1 MSYTNSQFH
10 TSQVLATNE
19 APRVLRKASNCVFFA
34 AMALYV
40 STLIPSHPVQ
50 KLSNMAIATGLIYVS
65 CRMDK
70 LEKLLLPYEAIA
82 HQQSVSNYQAWLHH
96 SMKPPTRELQVN
108 TEILKPIPS
117 HPILKA
123 LYGLKLECDFV
134 QELRSPSFIRTLIKP
149 TNCKVSQVLA
159 TGQELQLEL
168 GLELPPVMSISRGA
182 IAIDTPRHDR
192 QSAKFADY
200 WQKSPKFEAAVGV
213 DINNKLI
220 SVDLSQPESC
230 HVLGAGTTGSGKSV
244 FLQSFL
250 LSLLLDR
257 SPSELQLLICDAKR
271 VSFLK
276 FKACANLI
284 APIMS
289 QPDEAIDWLEQ
300 MVNEMEKR
308 YQMFER
314 LGVENIEGFNQRSS
328 EKLPRILFLFDEFG
342 DLWDS
347 CTKAQVE
354 KLENLI
360 IRLGQKA
367 RAAGIHLV
375 VFTQRPKK
383 VVSPRL
389 RSNCPARVLLTVA
402 DSADSEAIL
411 GNKSF
416 DGSQLLGRGDLFFNG
431 DRLQA
436 LLADE
441 SDFAKLLTGNNFVNT
456 VQNTP
461 NIDDLNQQSAPSALA
476 DTTSAPSTDNQQSAS
491 LSAPLQAIV
500 DYAKRKDEFIS
511 ARQVQSGIAIF
522 KQSKAD
528 EIREYFKYLATLG
541 YGVTRG
547 SDDNLEFSAQ

>member
-1 MSYTNSQFH
+1 MYTSNQFH
-10 TSQVLATNE
+10 TSQAVQVTE
-19 APRVLRKASNCVFFA
+19 TQRIVQKASTCVFVG
-34 AMALYV
+34 AMSLYASTVLPSHWVQKITTMSIASGLVYV
-40 STLIPSHPVQ
+40 SLR
-50 KLSNMAIATGLIYVS
+50 L
-65 CRMDK
+65 DK
-70 LEKLLLPYEAIA
+70 LGNLTKPYEAIA
-82 HQQSVSNYQAWLHH
+82 HQTSTASYQAWLNHA
-96 SMKPPTRELQVN
+96 MQPPKKEAQV
-108 TEILKPIPS
+108 TQEIIKPIPT

-123 LYGLKLECDFV
+123 LYGLKIECDFV
-134 QELRSPSFIRTLIKP
+134 QELRSPSFIRTLVKP
-149 TNCKVSQVLA
+149 TNCKASQVLN

-168 GLELPPVMSISRGA
+168 GLNAPPVMSISNGA
-182 IAIDTPRHDR
+182 IAIDTPRPDR

-200 WQKSPKFEAAVGV
+200 WQPSPKFEAAIGV

-220 SVDLSQPESC
+220 SIDLSQPESC
-230 HVLGAGTTGSGKSV
+230 HILGAGTTGSGKSV
-244 FLQSFL
+244 FLQSLL
-250 LSLLLDR
+250 LSLLLQR
-257 SPSELQLLICDAKR
+257 SIADLRLLICDAKR
-271 VSFLK
+271 VSFQK
-276 FKACANLI
+276 FKDCAHLI

-308 YQMFER
+308 YSMFER
-314 LGVENIEGFNQRSS
+314 LGVENIESFNQRSS

-411 GNKSF
+411 GNKNF

-431 DRLQA
+431 DRLQS

-441 SDFAKLLTGNNFVNT
+441 SDFAKLLMGNNFANT
-456 VQNTP
+456 HQNTA
-461 NIDDLNQQSAPSALA
+461 NIADPNQQSAPSAFA
-476 DTTSAPSTDNQQSAS
+476 DTTSAPSAQNQQSAN
-491 LSAPLQAIV
+491 LSAPLQMIV
-500 DYAKRKDEFIS
+500 DYADRKADWIS
-511 ARQVQSGIAIF
+511 ARMVQSGIAIF
-522 KQSKAD
+522 KSTKAD
-528 EIREYFKYLATLG
+528 EIREYFQYLTSLG
-541 YGVTRG
+541 YGITRG
-547 SDDNLEFSAQ
+547 ADDALEFFSK

>member
-1 MSYTNSQFH
+1 MFTSDKFH
-10 TSQVLATNE
+10 TSQAIQVTE
-19 APRVLRKASNCVFFA
+19 SQRVVRRASTCIFVG
-34 AMALYV
+34 AMSLYV
-40 STLIPSHPVQ
+40 STLIPSHWAQ
-50 KLSNMAIATGLIYVS
+50 KLTTMAIASGLVS
-65 CRMDK
+65 VSLRLDE
-70 LEKLLLPYEAIA
+70 LEESHKPYEAIA
-82 HQQSVSNYQAWLHH
+82 HQQSTASYQAWLNH
-96 SMKPPTRELQVN
+96 SMKPPARELQVN
-108 TEILKPIPS
+108 TEILKPIPT

-168 GLELPPVMSISRGA
+168 GLELPPVMSISKGA

-200 WQKSPKFEAAVGV
+200 WQPSSKFEAAIGV
-213 DINNKLI
+213 DINNKLVSI
-220 SVDLSQPESC
+220 DLSQPESC

-244 FLQSFL
+244 FLQCFL
-250 LSLLLDR
+250 LSLLLER
-257 SPSELQLLICDAKR
+257 PANELGLLICDAKR
-271 VSFLK
+271 VSFQK
-276 FKACANLI
+276 FKDCANLI

-289 QPDEAIDWLEQ
+289 QPDEAIQWLDQ
-300 MVNEMEKR
+300 MVDEMEKR

-314 LGVENIEGFNQRSS
+314 MGVENIDSFNQRSS

-347 CTKAQVE
+347 CTKVQVD

-402 DSADSEAIL
+402 DAADSEAIL
-411 GNKSF
+411 V
-416 DGSQLLGRGDLFFNG
+416 
-431 DRLQA
+431 
-436 LLADE
+436 E
-441 SDFAKLLTGNNFVNT
+441 C
-456 VQNTP
+456 
-461 NIDDLNQQSAPSALA
+461 QQ
-476 DTTSAPSTDNQQSAS
+476 
-491 LSAPLQAIV
+491 
-500 DYAKRKDEFIS
+500 
-511 ARQVQSGIAIF
+511 
-522 KQSKAD
+522 
-528 EIREYFKYLATLG
+528 
-541 YGVTRG
+541 
-547 SDDNLEFSAQ
+547 

>member
-1 MSYTNSQFH
+1 
-10 TSQVLATNE
+10 
-19 APRVLRKASNCVFFA
+19 
-34 AMALYV
+34 
-40 STLIPSHPVQ
+40 
-50 KLSNMAIATGLIYVS
+50 
-65 CRMDK
+65 
-70 LEKLLLPYEAIA
+70 
-82 HQQSVSNYQAWLHH
+82 
-96 SMKPPTRELQVN
+96 
-108 TEILKPIPS
+108 
-117 HPILKA
+117 
-123 LYGLKLECDFV
+123 
-134 QELRSPSFIRTLIKP
+134 
-149 TNCKVSQVLA
+149 
-159 TGQELQLEL
+159 
-168 GLELPPVMSISRGA
+168 
-182 IAIDTPRHDR
+182 
-192 QSAKFADY
+192 
-200 WQKSPKFEAAVGV
+200 
-213 DINNKLI
+213 
-220 SVDLSQPESC
+220 
-230 HVLGAGTTGSGKSV
+230 
-244 FLQSFL
+244 
-250 LSLLLDR
+250 
-257 SPSELQLLICDAKR
+257 
-271 VSFLK
+271 
-276 FKACANLI
+276 
-284 APIMS
+284 MS

>member
-1 MSYTNSQFH
+1 MFTSDKFH
-10 TSQVLATNE
+10 TSQAIQVTE
-19 APRVLRKASNCVFFA
+19 SQRVVRRASTCIFVGS
-34 AMALYV
+34 MALYV
-40 STLIPSHPVQ
+40 STLIPSHWAQ
-50 KLSNMAIATGLIYVS
+50 KLTIMSVASGLVYVS
-65 CRMDK
+65 LRLDK
-70 LEKLLLPYEAIA
+70 LENLTKPYEAIA
-82 HQQSVSNYQAWLHH
+82 HQQSASSYQAWLNYA
-96 SMKPPTRELQVN
+96 MQPPKKEAQVAQ
-108 TEILKPIPS
+108 EVVKPIPT

-134 QELRSPSFIRTLIKP
+134 QELRSPSFVRTLIKP
-149 TNCKVSQVLA
+149 IGCKAAQVLS
-159 TGQELQLEL
+159 TGLELQLEL

-200 WQKSPKFEAAVGV
+200 WQPSSKFEAAIGV

-220 SVDLSQPESC
+220 SIDLSQPESC

-244 FLQSFL
+244 FLQCFL
-250 LSLLLDR
+250 LSLLLAR
-257 SPSELQLLICDAKR
+257 PASELGLLICDAKR
-271 VSFLK
+271 VSFQK
-276 FKACANLI
+276 FKDCANLI

-347 CTKAQVE
+347 CTKVQVD

-402 DSADSEAIL
+402 DAADSEAIL
-411 GNKSF
+411 GNKTF

-436 LLADE
+436 LLAGD
-441 SDFAKLLTGNNFVNT
+441 SDFDKLTKGNNLQNPAQNVDLDSPSIVSTLVNSSIA
-456 VQNTP
+456 VN
-461 NIDDLNQQSAPSALA
+461 SASTLSMPLIKILEYAKEKDCFITASQVKSGIRLFRDSPVGEIRSYFQWLA
-476 DTTSAPSTDNQQSAS
+476 DRQYG
-491 LSAPLQAIV
+491 IV
-500 DYAKRKDEFIS
+500 RGE
-511 ARQVQSGIAIF
+511 
-522 KQSKAD
+522 AD
-528 EIREYFKYLATLG
+528 T
-541 YGVTRG
+541 
-547 SDDNLEFSAQ
+547 LEFSAQ

>member
-1 MSYTNSQFH
+1 MLKDFH
-10 TSQVLATNE
+10 PAQITYVIESRRIAKYGNIAT
-19 APRVLRKASNCVFFA
+19 FA
-34 AMALYV
+34 LGISACIVCIL
-40 STLIPSHPVQ
+40 PSHWSLKV
-50 KLSNMAIATGLIYVS
+50 SNLAIASGLFITS
-65 CRMDK
+65 HK
-70 LEKLLLPYEAIA
+70 LEKLQKWSDDYQHSTNHESIKGYGLHLNNSFAPPRREVAIA
-82 HQQSVSNYQAWLHH
+82 DIA
-96 SMKPPTRELQVN
+96 
-108 TEILKPIPS
+108 KPIPN

-123 LYGLKLECDFV
+123 LYNLKLECDFV
-134 QELRSPSFIRTLIKP
+134 QELRSPSFVRTLIKP
-149 TNCKVSQVLA
+149 TNCKASQVLS

-168 GLELPPVMSISRGA
+168 GLELPPVMSISKGA

-200 WQKSPKFEAAVGV
+200 WQKSPNFEAAIGV
-213 DINNKLI
+213 NINNQLVSI
-220 SVDLSQPESC
+220 DLSQPESC

-250 LSLLLDR
+250 LSLLLER

-276 FKACANLI
+276 FKDCANLI
-284 APIMS
+284 APLMS
-289 QPDEAIDWLEQ
+289 QPDEVIEYLEQ

-308 YQMFER
+308 YKLFER
-314 LGVENIEGFNQRSS
+314 LAVENIEGFNQQSK

-367 RAAGIHLV
+367 RAAGIHLI

-441 SDFAKLLTGNNFVNT
+441 SDFAKLLMSNNFANT
-456 VQNTP
+456 AQNTA
-461 NIDDLNQQSAPSALA
+461 NIDDLNQQSALTAPAPY
-476 DTTSAPSTDNQQSAS
+476 TSAPSATNQQLAT
-491 LSAPLQAIV
+491 LSAPLLMIV
-500 DYAKRKDEFIS
+500 EYAKKKNDFVS

-522 KQSKAD
+522 KSAKAG
-528 EIREYFKYLATLG
+528 EIREYFKYLATLD
-541 YGVTRG
+541 YGITRG
-547 SDDNLEFSAQ
+547 ADDNLEFSVK

>member
-1 MSYTNSQFH
+1 MFTSDKFH
-10 TSQVLATNE
+10 TSQAVQVTESQRIVRRSSTCIFVGAMSLYMSTVL
-19 APRVLRKASNCVFFA
+19 
-34 AMALYV
+34 
-40 STLIPSHPVQ
+40 PSHWSQ
-50 KLSNMAIATGLIYVS
+50 KLTTMAIATGLVS
-65 CRMDK
+65 VSLRLDK
-70 LEKLLLPYEAIA
+70 LEESHKPYEAIA
-82 HQQSVSNYQAWLHH
+82 HETSTASYQSWLNYAMQ
-96 SMKPPTRELQVN
+96 PPKKEAQV
-108 TEILKPIPS
+108 TQEIVKPIPT

-149 TNCKVSQVLA
+149 ANCKASQVLS

-168 GLELPPVMSISRGA
+168 GLDLPPVMSIFKGA
-182 IAIDTPRHDR
+182 IAIDTPRPDR

-200 WQKSPKFEAAVGV
+200 WQKSPNFEAAIGV
-213 DINNKLI
+213 DINNKLV

-250 LSLLLDR
+250 LSLLIER
-257 SPSELQLLICDAKR
+257 PASELGLLICDAKR

-276 FKACANLI
+276 FKDCSNLI

-289 QPDEAIDWLEQ
+289 EPSEAIQWLEQ
-300 MVNEMEKR
+300 MVNEMEQR
-308 YQMFER
+308 YKLFER
-314 LGVENIEGFNQRSS
+314 LGVENIEGFNHHSS

-347 CTKAQVE
+347 CTKVQVD

-402 DSADSEAIL
+402 DAADSEAIL

-416 DGSQLLGRGDLFFNG
+416 DGSQLLGRGDLFFNS

-436 LLADE
+436 LLADD
-441 SDFAKLLTGNNFVNT
+441 SDFDKLTKGNNLQNPA
-456 VQNTP
+456 QNT
-461 NIDDLNQQSAPSALA
+461 DLDNPSIASTLVNSSIAVNSSSTLSMPLIKILEYAKEKNCFITASQVKSGIRLFRDSPVTEIRSYFQWLA
-476 DTTSAPSTDNQQSAS
+476 DHQHG
-491 LSAPLQAIV
+491 IV
-500 DYAKRKDEFIS
+500 RGE
-511 ARQVQSGIAIF
+511 
-522 KQSKAD
+522 AD
-528 EIREYFKYLATLG
+528 T
-541 YGVTRG
+541 
-547 SDDNLEFSAQ
+547 LEFSAQ